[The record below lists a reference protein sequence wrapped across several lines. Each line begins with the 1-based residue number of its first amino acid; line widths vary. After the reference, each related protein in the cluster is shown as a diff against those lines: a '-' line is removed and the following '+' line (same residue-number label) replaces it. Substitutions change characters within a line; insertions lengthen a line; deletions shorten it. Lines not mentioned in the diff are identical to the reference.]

1 MDPRVLLYVEDDDAA
16 LMLFETALKTADIE
30 VQLYRVSDGEQA
42 IKFLHGGSD
51 GTPRPDLVVLDLNL
65 PRKNGLDV
73 LDEIKRDRALES
85 IRVVVFT
92 SSSLSADR
100 RRSIAL
106 GAQGYITKPFT
117 YDGFVEAVKMACAY
131 LPA

>member
-1 MDPRVLLYVEDDDAA
+1 MAPRVLLYVEDEDAA
-16 LMLFETALKTADIE
+16 FMLFETALKTANIE

-42 IKFLHGGSD
+42 IEFLHGGSN
-51 GTPRPDLVVLDLNL
+51 GAPRPDLVVLDLNL

-73 LDEIKRDRALES
+73 LHEIKKDTELES

-106 GAQGYITKPFT
+106 GAQDYITKPFT
-117 YDGFVEAVKMACAY
+117 YDGFVEAVRMACSY
-131 LPA
+131 LPV